1 MKILGL
7 ALLAYVIGSVP
18 TGYLL
23 ARHKGV
29 DIFRAGS
36 GNIGATNVWRTLGPF
51 FGTLALAGDVG
62 KGAVAVYLGS
72 KAGHWHAVIAGAS
85 VLAGH
90 SWSLFLRFR
99 GGKMIATALGVFL
112 MLTPAAAVG
121 AFAVWGV
128 VLALSRY
135 VSLASI
141 IAAASLPVFIAVF
154 SYPWSYVFFAAL
166 TAAVAIYKHRSN
178 IRRLL
183 DGTEHRLRV
192 K

>member
-1 MKILGL
+1 ME
-7 ALLAYVIGSVP
+7 LLCIAAIAYIIGSVP

-23 ARHKGV
+23 ARRRGV
-29 DIFRAGS
+29 DLFEAGS
-36 GNIGATNVWRTLGPF
+36 GNIGATNVWRALGPF
-51 FGTLALAGDVG
+51 FGTLALAGDVS

-72 KAGHWHAVIAGAS
+72 QAGHWHAVVAGAC

-112 MLTPAAAVG
+112 VLTPAAALCALG
-121 AFAVWGV
+121 VWVV
-128 VLALSRY
+128 VLALCRY

-141 IAAASLPVFIAVF
+141 IAVVSLPALIAVF
-154 SYPWSYVFFAAL
+154 GYPWSYMFFAAV
-166 TAAVAIYKHRSN
+166 AAPVVIYKHRSN

-183 DGTEHRLRV
+183 DGTEYRIGR
-192 K
+192 

>member
-1 MKILGL
+1 ME
-7 ALLAYVIGSVP
+7 LLCIATIAYIIGSVP
-18 TGYLL
+18 TGYIL
-23 ARHKGV
+23 ARRRGV
-29 DIFRAGS
+29 DLFEVGS

-51 FGTLALAGDVG
+51 FGTLALAGDVS

-72 KAGHWHAVIAGAS
+72 QAGHWHAVVAGAC

-112 MLTPAAAVG
+112 VLAPKAALCTLG
-121 AFAVWGV
+121 VWAA
-128 VLALSRY
+128 VLALCRY

-141 IAAASLPVFIAVF
+141 TAAAGLPVLIAVF
-154 SYPWSYVFFAAL
+154 GYPWSYTLFAAL
-166 TAAVAIYKHRSN
+166 AALIAIYKHRSN

-183 DGTEHRLRV
+183 DGTEHRIGR
-192 K
+192 

>member
-1 MKILGL
+1 MEMLGVGL
-7 ALLAYVIGSVP
+7 IAYVIGSIP

-23 ARHKGV
+23 ARYKGV

-36 GNIGATNVWRTLGPF
+36 GNIGATNVWRILGPF

-62 KGAVAVYLGS
+62 KGAVAVYLGGQ
-72 KAGHWHAVIAGAS
+72 AGHWHAVLAGAC

-112 MLTPAAAVG
+112 MLAPAAAVG
-121 AFAVWGV
+121 ALAVWGIT
-128 VLALSRY
+128 LALSRY

-141 IAAASLPVFIAVF
+141 IAAVSLPVLIAVF
-154 SYPWSYVFFAAL
+154 NYPLSYALFAAI
-166 TAAVAIYKHRSN
+166 AAVTAIYKHRSN

-183 DGTEHRLRV
+183 DGTEHRLGR
-192 K
+192 

>member
-1 MKILGL
+1 MEPLGI
-7 ALLAYVIGSVP
+7 ALIAYVIGSIP

-23 ARHKGV
+23 ARYKGV

-51 FGTLALAGDVG
+51 FGSLALAGDVG
-62 KGAVAVYLGS
+62 KGAVAVYLGLR
-72 KAGHWHAVIAGAS
+72 AGQWHAVLAGAC

-112 MLTPAAAVG
+112 MLAPAAAVG
-121 AFAVWGV
+121 ALCVWAA

-141 IAAASLPVFIAVF
+141 IAAVSLPVLIAVF
-154 SYPWSYVFFAAL
+154 SYPWSYAFFAAL
-166 TAAVAIYKHRSN
+166 AAVVAIYKHRGN

-183 DGTEHRLRV
+183 DGTEHRLGR
-192 K
+192 